1 MFANSHVRSNPK
13 MRGQILFVHIV
24 IVYYLDILVYI
35 KQIRNKT
42 SDMILLKRVEESP
55 TEGVV
60 F

>member
-1 MFANSHVRSNPK
+1 MG
-13 MRGQILFVHIV
+13 GQILFVH

-35 KQIRNKT
+35 KQMRNKT